1 MSDLI
6 KQCDEC
12 RLNECINC
20 EHSWA
25 DIQEIKKQLAEKDKE
40 INRLSNKPIIETN
53 RETGTM
59 KIDNIEFNVEQTKA
73 ISHLLEAFEKKVT
86 EDVCNKILEL
96 CDKKFRSIN
105 EFDFVEVISRD
116 ELIEVLD
123 YIEGAE

>member
-1 MSDLI
+1 M
-6 KQCDEC
+6 
-12 RLNECINC
+12 
-20 EHSWA
+20 
-25 DIQEIKKQLAEKDKE
+25 
-40 INRLSNKPIIETN
+40 KPKVETN

-59 KIDNIEFNVEQTKA
+59 KIDNIEFNIEQTKA

-116 ELIEVLD
+116 EVIEILD
-123 YIEGAE
+123 QIEKEENIK